1 MAYFFIRR
9 VKLTE
14 MTVKV
19 QRISVQKKEV
29 TQYNKTFPDKP
40 KALEGR
46 IQHFLCHEAQKSRSG
61 HHIKAL
67 FVAWNCARRNSY
79 CDNVPSL
86 KTVPSGR
93 IFRIWSK

>member
-29 TQYNKTFPDKP
+29 TQYNKSFPDKP

-46 IQHFLCHEAQKSRSG
+46 IQHFLSAMKHRKVE
-61 HHIKAL
+61 
-67 FVAWNCARRNSY
+67 VA
-79 CDNVPSL
+79 
-86 KTVPSGR
+86 
-93 IFRIWSK
+93 II